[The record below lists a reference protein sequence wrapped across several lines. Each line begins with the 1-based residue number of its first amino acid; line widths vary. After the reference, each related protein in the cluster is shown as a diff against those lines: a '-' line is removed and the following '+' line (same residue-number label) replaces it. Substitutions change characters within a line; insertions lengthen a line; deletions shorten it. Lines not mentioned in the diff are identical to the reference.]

1 MVRRSLGRYL
11 YLLNMRT
18 KQNSDF
24 RVVCVLASLIT
35 LIAAPFF
42 TDPILLPKFILLV
55 GSSISLWFYFRFEG
69 QQKVKVLSHFKGY
82 NAFWKDPILLAITC
96 FLVSLLLS
104 TVSSASPTTGFFGL
118 AGRRNGLLT
127 YFCLFLMFLFA
138 RRFSSIENLKVFFRL
153 LAMSASLQAC
163 YMCIQRIGLDPL
175 PWDLVYENSM
185 IGTLGN
191 PNFSSAFVAMGV
203 PAIIYSSTSKD
214 TRPRLKVFFKIMVI
228 VSIVAIIFSG
238 VYQGPLALALST
250 TVTIVAYAH
259 LRADNW
265 LVKSFTFMLAASG
278 FLLTILGLIKLGPM
292 AGVFAKQTF
301 QIRSN
306 GYWPVSIDMFK
317 ENPVLGFGTE
327 QYGNYFP
334 QFFGRELRDLFG
346 PILTDN
352 AHNFFLHF
360 LAEGGLLVSVSYLAF
375 SVFVIVNILRSL
387 KFSSSLL
394 GFVALATYF
403 SFLGQSLVSI
413 DHLGI
418 SVWIWILAGLF
429 SRLRTVDS
437 WRLEEPR
444 EKSLKTSSSNAGKKV
459 LGSAQVWGPSI
470 AVSLF
475 VIVPLIFLATLDN
488 KIWKLENSLK
498 QGPSMPVSQR
508 DLSRLG
514 TFADLWPVDPVLLSR
529 SSSILLSY
537 AQLEKGFE
545 ILNRASSL
553 SPESPTILNLR
564 ASATEAIVGRASA
577 EGLRAEQ
584 IRLEPFNPQI
594 SLEYIRNL
602 IAAKKIEAASFEL
615 IRLKGL
621 GNQVLSE
628 TAEVLVESAKED

>member
-1 MVRRSLGRYL
+1 MVRRLLGRYL

-55 GSSISLWFYFRFEG
+55 GSSISLWIYFRFEG
-69 QQKVKVLSHFKGY
+69 QQKVKVLSLFKGY
-82 NAFWKDPILLAITC
+82 NAFWKDPILLAVTC
-96 FLVSLLLS
+96 FLVSLFLS
-104 TVSSASPTTGFFGL
+104 TLSSASPTTGFFGL

-127 YFCLFLMFLFA
+127 YLCLFLMFLFA
-138 RRFSSIENLKVFFRL
+138 RRFSSIENLKVFFRF
-153 LAMSASLQAC
+153 LAMSASIQAC
-163 YMCIQRIGLDPL
+163 YMFIQRIGLDPL

-203 PAIIYSSTSKD
+203 PAIIYSSISKD
-214 TRPRLKVFFKIMVI
+214 TQPRLKVFFKIMVI
-228 VSIVAIIFSG
+228 VSIAAIIFSG

-250 TVTIVAYAH
+250 TVTIVAYAY
-259 LRADNW
+259 LRVDNW
-265 LVKSFTFMLAASG
+265 LIKSFTFMLAASG
-278 FLLTILGLIKLGPM
+278 FLLTILGLVKLGPM

-317 ENPVLGFGTE
+317 ENPVFGVGTE

-375 SVFVIVNILRSL
+375 SVFVIVKILRSL

-418 SVWIWILAGLF
+418 SVWIWILAGAF
-429 SRLRTVDS
+429 SRIGNIDA
-437 WRLEEPR
+437 WRLEDQSKKFP
-444 EKSLKTSSSNAGKKV
+444 KSHDRNAGKTFLV
-459 LGSAQVWGPSI
+459 TPRARGLSI
-470 AVSLF
+470 V
-475 VIVPLIFLATLDN
+475 VPLLLMFPLISLAALDN

-498 QGPSMPVSQR
+498 QGSSLTVNQD

-514 TFADLWPVDPVLLSR
+514 TYANLWRFDPILLSR

-537 AQLEKGFE
+537 AQLDKGFE
-545 ILNRASSL
+545 VLKRASDL
-553 SPESPTILNLR
+553 SPESPSILNLR
-564 ASATEAIVGRASA
+564 ASATEQIVGRASA
-577 EGLRAEQ
+577 EGFRALQ
-584 IRLEPFNPQI
+584 IMLEPYNPQT
-594 SLEYIRNL
+594 SLEYIQDL
-602 IAAKKIEAASFEL
+602 IAARKIENAEVEL
-615 IRLKGL
+615 IRLRGIGDKSA
-621 GNQVLSE
+621 VE
-628 TAEVLVESAKED
+628 IAESMLAIARNK